1 MELRRPSRQDEAWK
15 LESWIRRSADADR
28 LPGSPRRVEK
38 NNREKIDL
46 GLKAISFWTD
56 VAQIKDGPGAG
67 LMKTRYDYGAFQY
80 DTVHYPIFLRTMNDG
95 YEGILDA
102 ARLVAAYAEDAR
114 YADYTYNGL
123 GLTGYA
129 GKFSDACD
137 LYAQFLVNQQNEDG
151 SYYRAYRHTESTK
164 RNAIRG
170 AKSAWRSFRAIPKTI
185 PFSLFAFWEEC
196 MSINWIRSPRKRNGT
211 GKRS

>member
-1 MELRRPSRQDEAWK
+1 MKSVQ
-15 LESWIRRSADADR
+15 
-28 LPGSPRRVEK
+28 
-38 NNREKIDL
+38 KIDL

-151 SYYRAYRHTESTK
+151 SYYRAYRHTGEYETECDTGGEVSVEELSGDSK
-164 RNAIRG
+164 NN
-170 AKSAWRSFRAIPKTI
+170 TI
-185 PFSLFAFWEEC
+185 QPVRFL
-196 MSINWIRSPRKRNGT
+196 G
-211 GKRS
+211 